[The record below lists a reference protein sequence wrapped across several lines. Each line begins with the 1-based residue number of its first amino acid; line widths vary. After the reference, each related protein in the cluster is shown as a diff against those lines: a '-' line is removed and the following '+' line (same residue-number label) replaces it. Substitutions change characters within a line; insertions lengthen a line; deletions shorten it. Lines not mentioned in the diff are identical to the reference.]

1 MDETRIARPA
11 GADGLTVLPALLA
24 AGIGQRHGMRV
35 SSDGFASAYGP
46 ARLRPATGEWS
57 GMAVTLARVP
67 VAVGVR
73 TRPDGNV
80 VPGAPPRGAPV

>member
-1 MDETRIARPA
+1 VEKSIARLA
-11 GADGLTVLPALLA
+11 GADGLMVLLA
-24 AGIGQRHGMRV
+24 AGLGQRHGMRV
-35 SSDGFASAYGP
+35 SSDRFASAYGP
-46 ARLRPATGEWS
+46 ACLRPATGEWS